1 MYLQEKRYGAREIRM
16 DQTKKKKKTP
26 WCRPRHRVYRFLFEG
41 AVSLYTKIA
50 YHIDVEA
57 FKRSKRE
64 QFFVLMNHQT
74 AFDQFFVEMAF
85 QSPVYYVASEDL
97 FSKGFLSRVI
107 EHVAAPIPIKKS
119 VTDMKAVKTCVRV
132 VREGGTIAIAPEGNR
147 TYSGVTESIK
157 PSITGLIRLMR
168 VPVAIF
174 RIEGGYGVH
183 PRWSD
188 VIRKGKMKA
197 HVTRVIEPEEYAT
210 MTDEELFEIV
220 HRELY
225 WDDTTMEGEYHHKKS
240 AEYLERVM
248 YVCPD
253 CGLSEWKSEGEVIT
267 CGRCGQRVHY
277 MPDLRLEGVD
287 KPFPFTYV
295 KDWYRYQE
303 KFISELEPANYTDE
317 MVYEDEAS
325 LCRVVLYQRKE
336 KIAKSVKVRLWGD
349 RMQLVGEGVDIALPF
364 DEVSVMSVLGRNKLN
379 IYIGEDLYQLKGDKR
394 FNAVKYMNFYYHYD
408 NVKKGVAYGELQFLG
423 L

>member
-1 MYLQEKRYGAREIRM
+1 M
-16 DQTKKKKKTP
+16 DQAKKKTKKT
-26 WCRPRHRVYRFLFEG
+26 WRRPRHRVYRILFEW
-41 AVSLYTKIA
+41 AVSLYTRFA
-50 YHIDVEA
+50 YNIKVEK
-57 FKRSKRE
+57 FKRSKKE

-85 QSPVYYVASEDL
+85 LSPVYYVASEDL
-97 FSKGFLSRVI
+97 FSKGWLSRII

-132 VREGGTIAIAPEGNR
+132 AREGGTIAIAPEGNR
-147 TYSGVTESIK
+147 TYSGVTESVK
-157 PSITGLIRLMR
+157 PSITGLIRLLR
-168 VPVAIF
+168 IPVAIF

-188 VIRKGKMKA
+188 VIRKGRMQA
-197 HVTRVIEPEEYAT
+197 RVTRVIEPEEYAA
-210 MTDEELFEIV
+210 MTDDELFAV
-220 HRELY
+220 VSGELY
-225 WDDTTMEGEYHHKKS
+225 WDDTTMQGEYHHKKS

-253 CGLSEWKSEGEVIT
+253 CGLSEWESRGDVI
-267 CGRCGQRVHY
+267 CCKRCGQRVRY
-277 MPDLRLEGVD
+277 LPDLRLEGMD
-287 KPFPFTYV
+287 KPFPFAYV

-303 KFISELEPANYTDE
+303 DFICKLDPAAYTE
-317 MVYEDEAS
+317 TPVYEDKAS
-325 LCRVVLYQRKE
+325 LCRVILYKKKQP
-336 KIAKSVKVRLWGD
+336 IANEVTVRLWGD
-349 RMQLVGEGVDIALPF
+349 RMQLVGADVDIALPF

-379 IYIGEDLYQLKGDKR
+379 IYIGEDLYQLKGSKR

-408 NVKKGVAYGELQFLG
+408 NVKNGVENGEHPFLG

>member
-1 MYLQEKRYGAREIRM
+1 MEQ
-16 DQTKKKKKTP
+16 KKKTTKKP
-26 WCRPRHRVYRFLFEG
+26 WRRPRHRVYRVLFEW
-41 AVSLYTKIA
+41 AVSLYTCLA
-50 YHIDVEA
+50 YNIKVEK
-57 FKRSKRE
+57 FKRSKKE
-64 QFFVLMNHQT
+64 QFFILMNHQT

-85 QSPVYYVASEDL
+85 RTPVYYVASEDL
-97 FSKGFLSRVI
+97 FSKGWLSRII
-107 EHVAAPIPIKKS
+107 EHVVAPIPIKKS

-132 VREGGTIAIAPEGNR
+132 AREGGTIAIAPEGNR

-157 PSITGLIRLMR
+157 PSITGLIRLLR
-168 VPVAIF
+168 IPVAIF

-188 VIRKGKMKA
+188 VIRKGRMQA
-197 HVTRVIEPEEYAT
+197 RVTRVIEPEEYAA
-210 MTDEELFEIV
+210 MTDDELLAV
-220 HRELY
+220 VSGELY
-225 WDDTTMEGEYHHKKS
+225 WDDTTVQCEYHHKKS

-253 CGLSEWKSEGEVIT
+253 CGLSEWESSGDVIH
-267 CGRCGQRVHY
+267 CKRCGQRVRY
-277 MPDLRLEGVD
+277 LPDLRLEGLD
-287 KPFPFTYV
+287 KAFPFAYV

-303 KFISELEPANYTDE
+303 RFICGLDPTAYTE
-317 MVYEDEAS
+317 TPVYEDKVS
-325 LCRVVLYQRKE
+325 LCRVILYQK
-336 KIAKSVKVRLWGD
+336 KHPIAEDVTVRLWGD
-349 RMQLVGEGVDIALPF
+349 RMQLVGADVDIALPF

-408 NVKKGVAYGELQFLG
+408 NVKKGVKYGELQFLG